1 LKSFIEPVK
10 LGPSCPMIGPAAPS
24 YDFEPLNSQT
34 FKIILLLL
42 IATLVCAALHWL
54 VGLAQ
59 RRLARKFVSA
69 PPPDDGAPPSLRRLL
84 LDWSGNGLRTL
95 VWVFYSA
102 FLISVLPQ
110 TRERFG
116 GVGDILRGA
125 LGKVVK
131 RLSDSNISLVN
142 LIIVIVGTVFLMRFA
157 SALIKSVFH
166 LFERGAVNRH
176 EPASRRRLQTLS
188 TTFRGIAQTVI
199 LFIGLMTFLGQLGI
213 NITPILASAGVLGIA
228 IGLGAQ
234 SLIKDFFAGFLI
246 LLEDQ
251 YSVGDTVKIGE
262 TNGTVEQLT
271 LRVTRVRALD
281 GSLTTIPNGSVGAVV
296 NYSKGW
302 SRVVLDIEIDYKE
315 DVDRA
320 MRVALETAKRVK
332 EERPADIIEEPTMLG
347 VDKLGASSVTLR
359 LLAKTAT
366 NRHAEVGR
374 ELRRR
379 LKLAFDQEEIKAPA
393 PIQQMVLPP
402 SFQERARERES
413 ERARERESGRS

>member
-1 LKSFIEPVK
+1 
-10 LGPSCPMIGPAAPS
+10 MIGPAAPS

-42 IATLVCAALHWL
+42 IATLVSASLHWL

-59 RRLARKFVSA
+59 RRLARKFVSS
-69 PPPDDGAPPSLRRLL
+69 PQPDDGAPPSLRRLL

-110 TRERFG
+110 TRAQFG
-116 GVGDILRGA
+116 GVGTIFRDARDGL
-125 LGKVVK
+125 VK

-188 TTFRGIAQTVI
+188 ATFRGVAQTVI

-251 YSVGDTVKIGE
+251 FSVGDTVKIGE
-262 TNGTVEQLT
+262 TSGTVERLT

-281 GSLTTIPNGSVGAVV
+281 GSLTMIPNGSIGAVV

-302 SRVVLDIEIDYKE
+302 SRVVLDTEVDYKE

-320 MRVALETAKRVK
+320 MKVLLETAKRMK
-332 EERPADIIEEPTMLG
+332 EESHSEIIEDPVMLG
-347 VDKLGASSVTLR
+347 VDKLGATGITLR
-359 LLAKTAT
+359 LLVKTTA
-366 NRHAEVGR
+366 NKHPDVGR

-379 LKLAFDQEEIKAPA
+379 VKLAFDQEGIKTPSPA
-393 PIQQMVLPP
+393 HQLVLPP
-402 SFQERARERES
+402 SFEERAGERGS
-413 ERARERESGRS
+413 GRARERESGRVRELEGGRARE

>member
-1 LKSFIEPVK
+1 
-10 LGPSCPMIGPAAPS
+10 MIGPAAPS

-34 FKIILLLL
+34 FKIILLLST
-42 IATLVCAALHWL
+42 ATLVSAALHWL

-69 PPPDDGAPPSLRRLL
+69 PQLDDGSPPSLSRLL

-95 VWVFYSA
+95 VWIFYSA

-116 GVGDILRGA
+116 GVGEILSRA

-166 LFERGAVNRH
+166 LFERGAVTRH

-188 TTFRGIAQTVI
+188 ATFRGVAQTVI
-199 LFIGLMTFLGQLGI
+199 LFIGLMTSLGQLGV

-234 SLIKDFFAGFLI
+234 SLIKDFFAGLLI
-246 LLEDQ
+246 LLEEQ
-251 YSVGDTVKIGE
+251 FNVGDTVKIGE
-262 TNGTVEQLT
+262 TTGNVEQLT

-281 GSLTTIPNGSVGAVV
+281 GSLAIIPNGSVGAVV

-302 SRVVLDIEIDYKE
+302 SRVVLDIDIDYKE

-320 MRVALETAKRVK
+320 MRVMLETAKQVR
-332 EERPADIIEEPTMLG
+332 EERPSDIIEEPTMLG
-347 VDKLGASSVTLR
+347 VDKLGATSVTLR

-366 NRHAEVGR
+366 GKQPDVGR

-379 LKLAFDQEEIKAPA
+379 VKLAFDQEGINTPAPA
-393 PIQQMVLPP
+393 NQLVLPP
-402 SFQERARERES
+402 SFEERERARESKRLRE
-413 ERARERESGRS
+413 

>member
-1 LKSFIEPVK
+1 
-10 LGPSCPMIGPAAPS
+10 MIGQAAPS

-59 RRLARKFVSA
+59 RRLAHKFA
-69 PPPDDGAPPSLRRLL
+69 KEPQPDDGAPPSLRRLL
-84 LDWSGNGLRTL
+84 LDWAGNGLRSL
-95 VWVFYSA
+95 VWVLYFA
-102 FLISVLPQ
+102 FLINVLPQ
-110 TRERFG
+110 IRTRFG
-116 GVGDILRGA
+116 SVGEILGGA
-125 LGKVVK
+125 RDGLVK
-131 RLSDSNISLVN
+131 WLSNPNISLVGVV
-142 LIIVIVGTVFLMRFA
+142 IVIVGTIFLMRFA
-157 SALIKSVFH
+157 SALIKTIFH

-176 EPASRRRLQTLS
+176 APASRRRLQTLS
-188 TTFRGIAQTVI
+188 ATFRGIAQTVI
-199 LFIGLMTFLGQLGI
+199 LFIGLMTLLGQLGI

-234 SLIKDFFAGFLI
+234 SLIKDFFAGLLI

-251 YSVGDTVKIGE
+251 FSVGDTVKIGE
-262 TNGTVEQLT
+262 TSGTVEHLT

-320 MRVALETAKRVK
+320 MRVALETAKRVR
-332 EERPADIIEEPTMLG
+332 EERPGDIIEEPTMLG

-366 NRHAEVGR
+366 NKHPEVGR

-393 PIQQMVLPP
+393 LIQQMVLPP
-402 SFQERARERES
+402 PVEEKKAK
-413 ERARERESGRS
+413 G

>member
-1 LKSFIEPVK
+1 
-10 LGPSCPMIGPAAPS
+10 MIGPAAPS
-24 YDFEPLNSQT
+24 YDFEPLNALT
-34 FKIILLLL
+34 FKIILLLS

-59 RRLARKFVSA
+59 RRLAHKFVSA
-69 PPPDDGAPPSLRRLL
+69 PKPDDGAPPSLRRLL

-95 VWVFYSA
+95 IWVLYSA

-110 TRERFG
+110 TRAQFG
-116 GVGDILRGA
+116 GVGTIFRDARDGL
-125 LGKVVK
+125 VK
-131 RLSDSNISLVN
+131 KLSESNISLVR
-142 LIIVIVGTVFLMRFA
+142 LIIVIVGTIFLMRFA
-157 SALIKSVFH
+157 SALIKTVFQ

-188 TTFRGIAQTVI
+188 ATFRGIAQTVI
-199 LFIGLMTFLGQLGI
+199 LFIGLMTFLGDLGI

-234 SLIKDFFAGFLI
+234 SLIRDFFAGFLI
-246 LLEDQ
+246 LLEEQ
-251 YSVGDTVKIGE
+251 FNVGDTVKIGE
-262 TNGTVEQLT
+262 TTGTVEQLT

-366 NRHAEVGR
+366 NKHPEVGR

-379 LKLAFDQEEIKAPA
+379 LKLAFDREEIKTPA

-402 SFQERARERES
+402 PVEEKKAK
-413 ERARERESGRS
+413 G

>member
-1 LKSFIEPVK
+1 
-10 LGPSCPMIGPAAPS
+10 MIGPAAPS
-24 YDFEPLNSQT
+24 YDFETLNSRT

-59 RRLARKFVSA
+59 RRLAHKFVSA
-69 PPPDDGAPPSLRRLL
+69 PKPDDGSPPSLRRLL

-102 FLISVLPQ
+102 FLISMLPQ

-116 GVGDILRGA
+116 GGVGEILLGA
-125 LGKVVK
+125 LSKVVK
-131 RLSDSNISLVN
+131 PLSDPNISLVS
-142 LIIVIVGTVFLMRFA
+142 LIIVIVGTVFVMRFA
-157 SALIKSVFH
+157 SALIKTVFQ

-188 TTFRGIAQTVI
+188 ATFRGIAQTVI
-199 LFIGLMTFLGQLGI
+199 LFIGSMTFLRRLGI
-213 NITPILASAGVLGIA
+213 DITPILASAGVLGLA

-251 YSVGDTVKIGE
+251 FSVGDTVKIGE
-262 TNGTVEQLT
+262 TTGTVEQLT

-281 GSLTTIPNGSVGAVV
+281 GSLATIPNGSVGAVI

-302 SRVVLDIEIDYKE
+302 SRVVLDIDIDYKE

-320 MRVALETAKRVK
+320 MGVMLETAKQVR
-332 EERPADIIEEPTMLG
+332 EERPADIIEEPKMLG
-347 VDKLGASSVTLR
+347 VDKLGATSVTLR

-366 NRHAEVGR
+366 GKQPDVGR

-379 LKLAFDQEEIKAPA
+379 VKLAFDQEGINTPAPA
-393 PIQQMVLPP
+393 NQLVLPP
-402 SFQERARERES
+402 SFQERAREPES
-413 ERARERESGRS
+413 GRARE

>member
-1 LKSFIEPVK
+1 
-10 LGPSCPMIGPAAPS
+10 MIGPAAPS
-24 YDFEPLNSQT
+24 YDFEALNSQT
-34 FKIILLLL
+34 FKIILLLS

-59 RRLARKFVSA
+59 RRLAHKFA
-69 PPPDDGAPPSLRRLL
+69 KEPQPDDGAPPSLRRLL
-84 LDWSGNGLRTL
+84 LDWSGNALRTL
-95 VWVFYSA
+95 VWILYSA
-102 FLISVLPQ
+102 FLINVLPQ

-116 GVGDILRGA
+116 GVGVILRGA
-125 LGKVVK
+125 RDSFVTW
-131 RLSDSNISLVN
+131 LSNPNISLVKPV
-142 LIIVIVGTVFLMRFA
+142 IVIVGTVFLMRFA
-157 SALIKSVFH
+157 SALIKTVFQ

-176 EPASRRRLQTLS
+176 EAASRRRLQTLS
-188 TTFRGIAQTVI
+188 ATFRGVAQTII
-199 LFIGLMTFLGQLGI
+199 LFIGLMPLLGQLGI

-234 SLIKDFFAGFLI
+234 SLIKDFFAGLLI
-246 LLEDQ
+246 LLEEQ
-251 YSVGDTVKIGE
+251 FNVGDTVKIGE
-262 TNGTVEQLT
+262 TTGTVEQLT
-271 LRVTRVRALD
+271 LRVTRVRSLD
-281 GSLTTIPNGSVGAVV
+281 GSLTIIPNGSVGAVV

-366 NRHAEVGR
+366 NKHPEVGR

-379 LKLAFDQEEIKAPA
+379 LKLAFDQEGIKAPA

-402 SFQERARERES
+402 MVEEKKAK
-413 ERARERESGRS
+413 G

>member
-1 LKSFIEPVK
+1 
-10 LGPSCPMIGPAAPS
+10 M
-24 YDFEPLNSQT
+24 
-34 FKIILLLL
+34 
-42 IATLVCAALHWL
+42 CAALHWL

-59 RRLARKFVSA
+59 RRLANKFVSA
-69 PPPDDGAPPSLRRLL
+69 PQPDDGGPPSLRRLL

-102 FLISVLPQ
+102 FLINVLPQ

-116 GVGDILRGA
+116 GGVGEILRGA

-188 TTFRGIAQTVI
+188 ATFRGIAQTVI

-262 TNGTVEQLT
+262 TSGTVEQLT

-315 DVDRA
+315 DVDHA
-320 MRVALETAKRVK
+320 MRVVLETAKKVK

-347 VDKLGASSVTLR
+347 VDKLGATSVTLR

-366 NRHAEVGR
+366 GKQPEVGR

-393 PIQQMVLPP
+393 PIQQMVLPSP
-402 SFQERARERES
+402 VEEKKAK
-413 ERARERESGRS
+413 G

>member
-1 LKSFIEPVK
+1 
-10 LGPSCPMIGPAAPS
+10 
-24 YDFEPLNSQT
+24 LNTQT

-42 IATLVCAALHWL
+42 IATLVGGALHWL

-59 RRLARKFVSA
+59 RRLAPRFA
-69 PPPDDGAPPSLRRLL
+69 PKPQPDDGAPPSVRRLL
-84 LDWSGNGLRTL
+84 FDWVGNALRTL
-95 VWVFYSA
+95 VWLLYFA

-110 TRERFG
+110 TRTRFG
-116 GVGDILRGA
+116 GVSEILRQA
-125 LGKVVK
+125 SDKFAE
-131 RLSDSNISLVN
+131 RLKTANISLVN
-142 LIIVIVGTVFLMRFA
+142 LVIVIVGTIFLMRFA
-157 SALIKSVFH
+157 SALIKTVFH

-188 TTFRGIAQTVI
+188 TTFRGIAQTII

-251 YSVGDTVKIGE
+251 FSVGDTVKIGE
-262 TNGTVEQLT
+262 TTGTVEQLT
-271 LRVTRVRALD
+271 LRATRVRALD
-281 GSLTTIPNGSVGAVV
+281 GSLAAIPNGSIGALV

-320 MRVALETAKRVK
+320 MRVMLETAKRMR
-332 EERPADIIEEPTMLG
+332 EDSRADIIEEPAMLG
-347 VDKLGASSVTLR
+347 VDKLGATGVTLR
-359 LLAKTAT
+359 LLAKTAA
-366 NRHAEVGR
+366 NRQADVGR

-379 LKLAFDQEEIKAPA
+379 VKLAFDQEGIKTPSTV
-393 PIQQMVLPP
+393 QQLVLPP
-402 SFQERARERES
+402 SFEEGARERES
-413 ERARERESGRS
+413 ERAGGRESGRAGE

>member
-1 LKSFIEPVK
+1 MV
-10 LGPSCPMIGPAAPS
+10 GQAAPS
-24 YDFEPLNSQT
+24 YDFETLNALT

-42 IATLVCAALHWL
+42 IATLVCAVLHWL

-59 RRLARKFVSA
+59 RRLARKFVLA
-69 PPPDDGAPPSLRRLL
+69 PKPDDGSPPSLRRLL

-95 VWVFYSA
+95 VWVLYSA

-110 TRERFG
+110 TRAQFG
-116 GVGDILRGA
+116 GVGTIFRDARDGL
-125 LGKVVK
+125 VK
-131 RLSDSNISLVN
+131 KLSESNVPFVR
-142 LIIVIVGTVFLMRFA
+142 LIIVIVGTIFLMRFA
-157 SALIKSVFH
+157 SALIKTVFQ

-188 TTFRGIAQTVI
+188 ATFRGIAQTVI
-199 LFIGLMTFLGQLGI
+199 LFIGLMTFLEHLGI

-246 LLEDQ
+246 LLEEQ
-251 YSVGDTVKIGE
+251 FNVGDTVKIGE
-262 TNGTVEQLT
+262 TTGTVEQLT

-366 NRHAEVGR
+366 NKHPEVGR

-379 LKLAFDQEEIKAPA
+379 IKLAFDQEDIKTPS

-402 SFQERARERES
+402 PVEEKKAKELKGE
-413 ERARERESGRS
+413 GVKG

>member
-1 LKSFIEPVK
+1 
-10 LGPSCPMIGPAAPS
+10 MIGPAAPS

-34 FKIILLLL
+34 FKIILLLS

-59 RRLARKFVSA
+59 RRLAHKFA
-69 PPPDDGAPPSLRRLL
+69 KEPLPDDGAPPSLRRLL
-84 LDWSGNGLRTL
+84 LDWSGNALRTL
-95 VWVFYSA
+95 VWVFYAA

-116 GVGDILRGA
+116 GVGDILQRA
-125 LGKVVK
+125 RDSFVTW
-131 RLSDSNISLVN
+131 LSNPSVSLVKPV
-142 LIIVIVGTVFLMRFA
+142 IVIVGTVFLMRFA
-157 SALIKSVFH
+157 SALIKTVFQ

-176 EPASRRRLQTLS
+176 APASRRRLQTLS
-188 TTFRGIAQTVI
+188 ATFRGVAQTVI

-234 SLIKDFFAGFLI
+234 SLIKDFFAGLLI
-246 LLEDQ
+246 LLEEQ
-251 YSVGDTVKIGE
+251 FNVGDTVKIGE
-262 TNGTVEQLT
+262 TTGTVEQLT

-281 GSLTTIPNGSVGAVV
+281 GSLTIIPNGNVGAVV

-366 NRHAEVGR
+366 NKHPEVGR

-379 LKLAFDQEEIKAPA
+379 IKLAFDQEEIKAPA

-402 SFQERARERES
+402 PVGEKKAK
-413 ERARERESGRS
+413 G

>member
-1 LKSFIEPVK
+1 
-10 LGPSCPMIGPAAPS
+10 MIGPAAPS

-42 IATLVCAALHWL
+42 IATLVGAALHWL

-69 PPPDDGAPPSLRRLL
+69 PQPDDGAPPSLRRLL

-95 VWVFYSA
+95 VWVLYSA

-110 TRERFG
+110 TRAQFG
-116 GVGDILRGA
+116 GVGTIFRDARDGL
-125 LGKVVK
+125 VK

-188 TTFRGIAQTVI
+188 ATFRGVAQTVI
-199 LFIGLMTFLGQLGI
+199 LFIGLMTFLGQLDI

-234 SLIKDFFAGFLI
+234 SLIKDFFAGLLI
-246 LLEDQ
+246 LLEEQ
-251 YSVGDTVKIGE
+251 FNVGDTVKIGE
-262 TNGTVEQLT
+262 TTGNVEQLT

-281 GSLTTIPNGSVGAVV
+281 GSLAIIPNGSVGAVV

-302 SRVVLDIEIDYKE
+302 SRVVLDIDIDYKE

-320 MRVALETAKRVK
+320 MRVMLETAKQVR

-347 VDKLGASSVTLR
+347 VDKLGATSVTLR

-366 NRHAEVGR
+366 GKQPDVGR

-379 LKLAFDQEEIKAPA
+379 VKLAFDQEGINTPAPA
-393 PIQQMVLPP
+393 NQLVLPP
-402 SFQERARERES
+402 SFQERE
-413 ERARERESGRS
+413 RERESGRARE

>member
-1 LKSFIEPVK
+1 
-10 LGPSCPMIGPAAPS
+10 MIGPAAPS

-59 RRLARKFVSA
+59 RRLANKFAKA
-69 PPPDDGAPPSLRRLL
+69 PQPDDGGPPSLKRLL

-110 TRERFG
+110 FG
-116 GVGDILRGA
+116 GVSDNLRTERD
-125 LGKVVK
+125 KFVK
-131 RLSDSNISLVN
+131 RLSDSNISIVN

-157 SALIKSVFH
+157 SALIKTVFQ

-188 TTFRGIAQTVI
+188 ATFRGVAQTVI

-234 SLIKDFFAGFLI
+234 SLIKDFFAGLLI
-246 LLEDQ
+246 LLEEQ
-251 YSVGDTVKIGE
+251 FNVGDTVKIGE
-262 TNGTVEQLT
+262 TTGTVEQLT

-281 GSLTTIPNGSVGAVV
+281 GSLTIIPNGSVGAVV

-366 NRHAEVGR
+366 NKHPEVGR

-379 LKLAFDQEEIKAPA
+379 IKLAFDQEGIKAPA

-402 SFQERARERES
+402 TVEEKKAK
-413 ERARERESGRS
+413 G